1 MLGFM
6 PSPWPEQFL
15 RHARLMAPGPSS
27 VTDRRALRRIVAETR
42 AAGFANTLGEATE
55 GVVGTAAPV
64 FDAAGAVISALVLA
78 GPLVRVQPRLSRFS
92 RQLREAARDLSRTQ
106 GYRGRQG
113 GSKA

>member
-1 MLGFM
+1 M
-6 PSPWPEQFL
+6 
-15 RHARLMAPGPSS
+15 
-27 VTDRRALRRIVAETR
+27 TDRRALRRIVAETR
-42 AAGFANTLGEATE
+42 AAGFANTLGDATE
-55 GVVGTAAPV
+55 GVVGNAAPV

-78 GPLVRVQPRLSRFS
+78 GPLARVQPRLSRFS